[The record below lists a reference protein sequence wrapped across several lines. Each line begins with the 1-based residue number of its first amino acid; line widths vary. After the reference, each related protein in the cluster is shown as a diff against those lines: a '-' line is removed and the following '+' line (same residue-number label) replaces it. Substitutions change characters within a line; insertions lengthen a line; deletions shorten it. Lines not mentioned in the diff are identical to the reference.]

1 MSADDTGLIPYINDL
16 LTNSE
21 EYSCDELEDAS
32 LALLLLENRIREA
45 YYDEVLDDGVTIE
58 EFEEFF
64 VAKLEEQGRHWK
76 IEKIRNMIEK
86 EEEEN
91 DTK

>member
-21 EYSCDELEDAS
+21 EYSCDELEDACS
-32 LALLLLENRIREA
+32 ALLVLENRIREA
-45 YYDEVLDDGVTIE
+45 NYDEVLDKGVTIE
-58 EFEEFF
+58 EFEQFF
-64 VAKLEEQGRHWK
+64 TAKLEEQGRHWK
-76 IEKIRNMIEK
+76 IEKVRNMIEM

>member
-1 MSADDTGLIPYINDL
+1 MSNDDTGLIPYINDL

-21 EYSCDELEDAS
+21 EYSCDELEDACS
-32 LALLLLENRIREA
+32 ALLVLENRIREA
-45 YYDEVLDDGVTIE
+45 NYDEVLDDGVTID

-64 VAKLEEQGRHWK
+64 VAKLELQGRHWK
-76 IEKIRNMIEK
+76 IDKVRNLIKK
-86 EEEEN
+86 EEKEN

>member
-1 MSADDTGLIPYINDL
+1 MSASDTGLIPYINEL
-16 LTNSE
+16 LINSE

-45 YYDEVLDDGVTIE
+45 NYDEVLDDGVTID
-58 EFEEFF
+58 EFEQFF
-64 VAKLEEQGRHWK
+64 TAKLEQQGRHWK
-76 IEKIRNMIEK
+76 IDKVRNLIKK
-86 EEEEN
+86 EEKEN

>member
-1 MSADDTGLIPYINDL
+1 MSDYDTDLIPYINDL

-21 EYSCDELEDAS
+21 
-32 LALLLLENRIREA
+32 A
-45 YYDEVLDDGVTIE
+45 YYDEVLDDGITSE

-76 IEKIRNMIEK
+76 IEKVRNMIEM

>member
-21 EYSCDELEDAS
+21 AYSSDELEDAS

-45 YYDEVLDDGVTIE
+45 YYDEVLDDGITSE

-64 VAKLEEQGRHWK
+64 IAKLEEQGRHWK
-76 IEKIRNMIEK
+76 IDKVRNLIKK

>member
-1 MSADDTGLIPYINDL
+1 MSADDTGLIPYICEL
-16 LTNSE
+16 LTNP
-21 EYSCDELEDAS
+21 ELYFEDVS

-45 YYDEVLDDGVTIE
+45 HYDEVLDDGVTSE

-64 VAKLEEQGRHWK
+64 VEKLEAQGRHWK
-76 IEKIRNMIEK
+76 VEKIRNIIKM